1 MTQPVDIKALDSKA
15 EAIED
20 EQAVTQAC
28 FVDTNVL
35 VYAVSSG
42 APLHKRASEELRMRA
57 ESGQELWV
65 SRQVLREY
73 LAALSRPQTFTKP
86 RPASE
91 LVSDIRYFLS
101 HFRLAEEG
109 HAVMEKLL
117 ELIEEVEI
125 GGKQI
130 HDANLVA
137 TMLAAGIPA
146 LLTHNVGD
154 FVRFSEK
161 IQVIPLDQGE
171 VP

>member
-1 MTQPVDIKALDSKA
+1 MMEPEDVEAPDSSDEETEA
-15 EAIED
+15 EQGVA
-20 EQAVTQAC
+20 QAC

-35 VYAVSSG
+35 VYAAAAG
-42 APLHKRASEELRMRA
+42 APLHKRASEELRKRA

-73 LAALSRPQTFTKP
+73 LAALSRPQTFAKP

-109 HAVMEKLL
+109 HAVTEKLL

-154 FVRFSEK
+154 FVRFGER
-161 IQVIPLDQGE
+161 IQVIPLAEGKQL
-171 VP
+171 